1 MIFKCK
7 VLGQLNQ
14 KCNILYGM
22 DFRQSLDS
30 HILPYGL
37 HREWYQVTD
46 LDLWFE
52 SDLEKGCILIKYRT
66 SKNRYCFVNNGLN
79 YGRRKVSNEN

>member
-14 KCNILYGM
+14 NCGILYGM
-22 DFRQSLDS
+22 DFHQSLDS

-46 LDLWFE
+46 LDALFE
-52 SDLEKGCILIKYRT
+52 SDLENGCTLIKDHKRSIKY
-66 SKNRYCFVNNGLN
+66 YFINNGLK
-79 YGRRKVSNEN
+79 YGR